1 MLADSRQVGGNQARV
16 DLLGHIDNE
25 ERKYIFGG
33 LDRKVVRLYKGQ
45 VRIECGAVVA

>member
-1 MLADSRQVGGNQARV
+1 MLADSRQIGGNQARV

-25 ERKYIFGG
+25 ERKHIFGG
-33 LDRKVVRLYKGQ
+33 LNRKVVCPYKGQ